1 MFVSFSSLDFPDP
14 AEVSVCNSD
23 EVSYTIL
30 EKGTERGKPLL
41 VESRGYSYSVKRQY
55 KKSTEW
61 RCTVRNS
68 KVKCGATVKQL
79 DKTTFQCGPIPHCH
93 QCLPEL
99 LPCAKVK
106 EQVSLCELS
115 PCYN

>member
-30 EKGTERGKPLL
+30 EKGTELGKPLL
-41 VESRGYSYSVKRQY
+41 VESRGYSYSVKRRY

-68 KVKCGATVKQL
+68 KVKCGATMKQL
-79 DKTTFQCGPIPHCH
+79 DKTTFQCGHSPHS
-93 QCLPEL
+93 P
-99 LPCAKVK
+99 
-106 EQVSLCELS
+106 LS
-115 PCYN
+115 PVFARTSSMCESQRTGKLM